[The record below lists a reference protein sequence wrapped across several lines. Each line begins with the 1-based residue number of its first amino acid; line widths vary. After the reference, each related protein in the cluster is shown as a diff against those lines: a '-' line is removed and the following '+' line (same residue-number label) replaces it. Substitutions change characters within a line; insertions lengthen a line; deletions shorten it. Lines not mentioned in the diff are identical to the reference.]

1 MTPSPRIRA
10 VSATSA
16 QRNTAV
22 KWIRPPAS
30 VSTQATRSRSTC
42 STLIGQPLA
51 YERGGGEGEP
61 GGSPSVS
68 KNGAARGKH
77 GFPPRERAEGERR
90 SRRDEHPARRAGKAR
105 PHRLLGLVEGERR
118 AQ

>member
-16 QRNTAV
+16 QRNAAV

-51 YERGGGEGEP
+51 YERGGGKGEP

-68 KNGAARGKH
+68 KKGAAWGKR

-90 SRRDEHPARRAGKAR
+90 SCPDRLRDH
-105 PHRLLGLVEGERR
+105 
-118 AQ
+118 

>member
-1 MTPSPRIRA
+1 MRPSPRIRA

-16 QRNTAV
+16 QRKAAV

-51 YERGGGEGEP
+51 YERGGGKGEP

-68 KNGAARGKH
+68 KKGAAWGKH
-77 GFPPRERAEGERR
+77 GFPPREQAGGERS
-90 SRRDEHPARRAGKAR
+90 SRQPPRRG
-105 PHRLLGLVEGERR
+105 PV
-118 AQ
+118 